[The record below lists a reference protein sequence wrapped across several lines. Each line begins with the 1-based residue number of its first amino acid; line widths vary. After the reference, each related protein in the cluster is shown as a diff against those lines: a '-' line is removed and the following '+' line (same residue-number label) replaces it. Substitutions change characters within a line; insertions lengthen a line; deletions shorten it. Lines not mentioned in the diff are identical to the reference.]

1 MAALERNVRLVENG
15 ARPKLPNMGL
25 VKTGCGVGIDAL
37 GSPMAADM
45 GKPPFRTISGFTPKK
60 AGFHNTRSANLPTSI
75 EPTSCP
81 IPCAMAGLIVYFDR
95 YRRTRKLS
103 FALDIFSAAVCD
115 RCPRCTFI
123 LCAVCQVR
131 MMTS

>member
-1 MAALERNVRLVENG
+1 MRGNASFSFMSRLPMPRHFFTAATRFCKPSDLCTSWSTAAFERNVRLVENG

-60 AGFHNTRSANLPTSI
+60 AGFHSTRSANLPTST
-75 EPTSCP
+75 EPTSCAM
-81 IPCAMAGLIVYFDR
+81 PCAIAGLIVYFDR
-95 YRRTRKLS
+95 
-103 FALDIFSAAVCD
+103 
-115 RCPRCTFI
+115 
-123 LCAVCQVR
+123 
-131 MMTS
+131 